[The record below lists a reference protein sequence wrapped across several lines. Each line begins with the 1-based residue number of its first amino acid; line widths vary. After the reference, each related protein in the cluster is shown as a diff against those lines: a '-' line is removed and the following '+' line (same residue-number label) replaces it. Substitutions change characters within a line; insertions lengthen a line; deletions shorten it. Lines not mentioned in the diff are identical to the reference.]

1 MSIVACGGRLQA
13 ALLCGAL
20 LGAAPAAAQSP
31 VINAQVE
38 TRAASRSVAE
48 EMQAVADRGIPI
60 WAGYRVPMVARTSAG
75 LQSMGTHAR
84 CRLEP
89 PAELVVLARFEARTL
104 VELRAVSVD
113 CDVDAAGMPL
123 VWLSDVSADRSVTWL
138 VSIVAD
144 SEAGRRPTRLANPAL
159 AAIGLHAGPAAS
171 RTLVGLARDG
181 RTTAVRGQALIWLAQ
196 HASAQAGSVIADAI
210 ERDPEIEVKRRA
222 VIALGRLPREE
233 GVPLLIDVARSNEST
248 ALRRQAMQTLGQ
260 SNDPRAL
267 AFFEQVL
274 LR

>member
-1 MSIVACGGRLQA
+1 VFIA
-13 ALLCGAL
+13 
-20 LGAAPAAAQSP
+20 AAPAAAQSP
-31 VINAQVE
+31 VINAKVE

-60 WAGYRVPMVARTSAG
+60 WAGYRVPMVARTFTG
-75 LQSMGTHAR
+75 LQYMGTRGR

-104 VELRAVSVD
+104 VELRPVSVD

-123 VWLSDVSADRSVTWL
+123 VWLSDVSADRSVAWL
-138 VSIVAD
+138 ASIVAD
-144 SEAGRRPTRLANPAL
+144 GDAGRRSTRLADPAL
-159 AAIGLHAGPAAS
+159 AAIGLHAAPAAS

-181 RTTAVRGQALIWLAQ
+181 QTTGVRGQALIWLAQ
-196 HASAQAGSVIADAI
+196 HASAQAGSVIAEAI
-210 ERDPEIEVKRRA
+210 ERDPEVEVKRRA

-233 GVPLLIDVARSNEST
+233 GVPLLIDVARSNRST

-274 LR
+274 LK